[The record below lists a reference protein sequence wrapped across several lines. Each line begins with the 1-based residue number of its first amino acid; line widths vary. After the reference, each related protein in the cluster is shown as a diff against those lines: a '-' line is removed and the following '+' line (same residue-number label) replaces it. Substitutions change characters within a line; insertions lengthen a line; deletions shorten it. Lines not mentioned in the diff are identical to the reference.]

1 MSWRTDLERARA
13 VAWKDLTVER
23 HTKANFNSIAFLG
36 ALILMLFGFAL
47 GADSAAMR
55 AAAAGV
61 LWLAVLFSGVL
72 AFARS
77 YQVELEGGAL
87 ESLLLYPG
95 ARWTI
100 FAGKL
105 TANLVFVV
113 LMEVVIIP
121 VALALYHLPVPNQW
135 PVLLAVLGLGTF
147 GFVTL
152 GTFYAAMASRT
163 RAREVLL
170 PLMLFPMMVPVLLAA
185 TEASNALLN
194 GDPMGNSGAWI
205 RLLVAFDAIFFV
217 ASLFAFEY
225 VIDA

>member
-1 MSWRTDLERARA
+1 MSWRSDVERVRA

-23 HTKANFNSIAFLG
+23 HTKANFNSVAFLG

-47 GADSAAMR
+47 GADSTALR
-55 AAAAGV
+55 TAAAGV

-77 YQVELEGGAL
+77 YQVELEGSAL

-95 ARWTI
+95 PRWTI
-100 FAGKL
+100 YAGKL
-105 TANLVFVV
+105 IANLVFVG
-113 LMEVVIIP
+113 LMEIVIIP
-121 VALALYHLPVPNQW
+121 VALALYHLQVPARW
-135 PVLLAVLGLGTF
+135 PTLLAVLVLGTF

-170 PLMLFPMMVPVLLAA
+170 PLLLFPMMVPVLLAA

-205 RLLVAFDAIFFV
+205 RLLIAFDAIFFV
-217 ASLFAFEY
+217 ASMFAFEY
-225 VIDA
+225 VIEV